1 MQGGTPKLRQV
12 KHVEFRCK
20 VEPPSSA
27 RFAEFGRAMARRNL
41 TGNSQVVHYFGMI
54 LSEFDT
60 NSADLK
66 SLVYEHWDSNTSLS
80 PPKTRPAREQAK
92 QAPPP
97 ALDILAWS
105 NALPCFPA
113 SLLSRFP
120 EGSSEALKIAE
131 FKAQFDA
138 KFPQSNQP
146 RPASGGGGRAGGV
159 CDYTI
164 DNNLEPLDHTRMID
178 LPPHVADTFSVTRL
192 GPEKR
197 MT

>member
-97 ALDILAWS
+97 ALDILA
-105 NALPCFPA
+105 
-113 SLLSRFP
+113 
-120 EGSSEALKIAE
+120 
-131 FKAQFDA
+131 
-138 KFPQSNQP
+138 
-146 RPASGGGGRAGGV
+146 
-159 CDYTI
+159 
-164 DNNLEPLDHTRMID
+164 
-178 LPPHVADTFSVTRL
+178 
-192 GPEKR
+192 
-197 MT
+197 